1 MHWNAA
7 ASLLPAQ
14 PLAGSA
20 DVRIYAMGLQ
30 KAGTTVVGAS
40 LAAAMNVT
48 FEPEA
53 VSGCCGSRQL
63 ACYGAPSF
71 LSGPDW
77 LQSPR
82 LFDGYD
88 LSAYFLTCQDHLKAR
103 VMKADDMLPNA
114 ERLSAFVHL
123 HSLAIRLVY
132 ISRHPFGNVASLR
145 KWILQAHGELLPTFH
160 NVSSLALLWRAA
172 TRRFLD
178 ARPGTFAAAV
188 RYEDVMTS
196 AMDTIQRAYS
206 QAKPAWHTCPRE
218 HAEIPASG
226 WMGGGGGICSLP
238 PIAPGTNTCT
248 LHRSPPTFSAGA
260 RAPDQT
266 TRPGHSGGFRG
277 RTQSGMACRYLIA
290 GCKRLWCLNEHRG
303 A

>member
-1 MHWNAA
+1 
-7 ASLLPAQ
+7 
-14 PLAGSA
+14 
-20 DVRIYAMGLQ
+20 MGLQ

-226 WMGGGGGICSLP
+226 WMGGGGGDLLTASYRPWHKHLHVAPLPTHLFRRCS
-238 PIAPGTNTCT
+238 
-248 LHRSPPTFSAGA
+248 GA
-260 RAPDQT
+260 RSNDATWTLGRFSRTYSIRDGLPIPHCRMQTPLVPQRAP
-266 TRPGHSGGFRG
+266 R
-277 RTQSGMACRYLIA
+277 
-290 GCKRLWCLNEHRG
+290 RLRMRKQ
-303 A
+303 

>member
-1 MHWNAA
+1 
-7 ASLLPAQ
+7 
-14 PLAGSA
+14 
-20 DVRIYAMGLQ
+20 
-30 KAGTTVVGAS
+30 
-40 LAAAMNVT
+40 MNVT

-206 QAKPAWHTCPRE
+206 QVLGRPIKRRDLDTRAVFEDVLNQGWPADTSLQD
-218 HAEIPASG
+218 ANASG
-226 WMGGGGGICSLP
+226 ASTSTEALEDAEAVTVHQLCSTEMDSMGY
-238 PIAPGTNTCT
+238 AADGTA
-248 LHRSPPTFSAGA
+248 LAGWTWTPA
-260 RAPDQT
+260 
-266 TRPGHSGGFRG
+266 
-277 RTQSGMACRYLIA
+277 LA
-290 GCKRLWCLNEHRG
+290 G
-303 A
+303 